1 MKQTIWS
8 KLFVLKPKIIV
19 TEVKALPNQAESHNT
34 AHKKEKCMDKFLYLK
49 SYLNY
54 EVSFSNK
61 KG

>member
-1 MKQTIWS
+1 MKQPIWS

-19 TEVKALPNQAESHNT
+19 TEVKAFLNQTQCHNT
-34 AHKKEKCMDKFLYLK
+34 SHEKEKYIDKFLYLK
-49 SYLNY
+49 LYLNY